1 MKCTLVEPPS
11 ADGDDESGADGKM
24 AGNGND
30 GSESEC
36 SLEDQELKL
45 KQRTAFEKT
54 RARIECNLHVLKPSV
69 TAVSQL
75 GQEMLGGVQIMDFDS
90 PR

>member
-11 ADGDDESGADGKM
+11 ADGDDECGTDGKT
-24 AGNGND
+24 AGGGSD
-30 GSESEC
+30 GCDSEC
-36 SLEDQELKL
+36 SLEEQGMKMR
-45 KQRTAFEKT
+45 QRAAFEKT
-54 RARIECNLHVLKPSV
+54 RAKIERNLHVLKPSV